1 MTPFLNRITVMGNLG
16 KKPELRYL
24 TDGTAATTAHIA
36 YSEKYP
42 DRETGQWREKTEWFT
57 ALLYG
62 RQAETVCA
70 HMNAGDSIQVHGK
83 LRSRHYTDKTGQ
95 ARTTWEIVADSMQ
108 MIVLRTPLH
117 TPDGGGAAQTATAA
131 TPAPTQAGPTSLSAC
146 L

>member
-16 KKPELRYL
+16 KQPELRYL
-24 TDGTAATTAHIA
+24 NDGTATTTVHIA

-42 DRETGQWREKTEWFT
+42 DRETGRWREKTEWFT

-70 HMNAGDSIQVHGK
+70 HMSVGDSIQVHGK

-95 ARTTWEIVADSMQ
+95 ARTTWEIIADSMQ
-108 MIVLRTPLH
+108 MIALRTQK
-117 TPDGGGAAQTATAA
+117 GGGAAPTNATMAA
-131 TPAPTQAGPTSLSAC
+131 TPAPTLAKPASLNEC